1 MYYFRPSMPKFFIK
15 TYGCQMNERDSEQVV
30 HTLIARG
37 YERVAHEAEADVVL
51 LNTCSVRDMADQKAL
66 GKMGMLSRMAKERP
80 HVVFGFLGCM
90 AQARGESLLENLPHV
105 DLVVGTQKF
114 HRVADYVEEL
124 VAKKKSRTSENAQR
138 PTSTAQHP
146 TERRMDDLRFSIV
159 DIAEEL
165 GSQSTIRDHQLAPK
179 QATAFVSIMQG
190 CNMRCTFCI
199 VPQTRGAERSRSIDE
214 IVREVRDLVSRGVKE
229 VTLLGQ
235 IVNLYGRH
243 EFPKIG
249 KKSPFVRLLEAVH
262 AIDGLERLRFTSPH
276 PIGFRDD
283 LIDAISRLSK
293 LAEHVHLPLQSG
305 SNKILKAMH
314 RAYTAEKYL
323 DLVERIRRAPEGI
336 AITTDIIVG
345 FPGETEDD
353 YKQTRDLVEQI
364 QFDNA
369 FVFRYSPRRG
379 TAAAEMPEQI
389 SERTKEE
396 RNQDLLQV
404 VNESNRRNLERLVGT
419 DVEVLCEGPSKT
431 NPARL
436 MGRTRTNKIVVF
448 ESEDELVGELV
459 DVRIE
464 QANGF
469 SLFGRPVQVGHA
481 SRLPSPEGQLP
492 TGRVRVAAATGPK
505 ACATPGTF

>member
-1 MYYFRPSMPKFFIK
+1 MPKFFIK
-15 TYGCQMNERDSEQVV
+15 TYGCQMNERDSEQVAHSLV
-30 HTLIARG
+30 TRG
-37 YERVAHEAEADVVL
+37 YERVVEEAEADVVL

-66 GKMGMLSRMAKERP
+66 GKMGMLGRMAKERP

-90 AQARGESLLENLPHV
+90 AQARGESLLKNLPHV

-124 VAKKKSRTSENAQR
+124 VTRKNGRARQCQPGSDPGALNRA
-138 PTSTAQHP
+138 
-146 TERRMDDLRFSIV
+146 MDDPRLSIV
-159 DIAEEL
+159 DIAEES
-165 GSQSTIRDHQLAPK
+165 GSQSTIRDQELAPR

-190 CNMRCTFCI
+190 CNMHCTFCI
-199 VPQTRGAERSRSIDE
+199 VPQTRGGERSRSIDE
-214 IVREVRDLVSRGVKE
+214 IVREVRDLVAHGVKE

-249 KKSPFVRLLEAVH
+249 NKSPFVQLLEAVH
-262 AIDGLERLRFTSPH
+262 EIDGLERLRFASPH

-283 LIDAISRLSK
+283 LVDAFARLPN

-314 RAYTAEKYL
+314 RAYTAEKYV
-323 DLVERIRRAPEGI
+323 DLIRRIRQARNGI

-353 YKQTRDLVEQI
+353 YRLTRDLVEQI

-369 FVFRYSPRRG
+369 FIFRYSPRRD
-379 TAAAEMPEQI
+379 TPAAEMPEQVE
-389 SERTKEE
+389 ERLKEE
-396 RNQDLLQV
+396 RNQDLLRI
-404 VNESNRRNLERLVGT
+404 VNESARRAGERLVGRE
-419 DVEVLCEGPSKT
+419 VEVLCEGLSKT
-431 NPARL
+431 NRARL

-448 ESEDELVGELV
+448 EGDEKFAGEIV
-459 DVRIE
+459 DVQVER
-464 QANGF
+464 ANGF
-469 SLFGRPVQVGHA
+469 SLYGTPVAPIQGA
-481 SRLPSPEGQLP
+481 SANDR
-492 TGRVRVAAATGPK
+492 A
-505 ACATPGTF
+505 

>member
-1 MYYFRPSMPKFFIK
+1 MYCFRPSMPKFFIK
-15 TYGCQMNERDSEQVV
+15 TYGCQMNERDSEQVAHSLV
-30 HTLIARG
+30 ARG
-37 YERVAHEAEADVVL
+37 YERVAHEVDADVVL

-66 GKMGMLSRMAKERP
+66 GKMGMLGRMAKERP

-90 AQARGESLLENLPHV
+90 AQARGAELLKDLPHV

-124 VAKKKSRTSENAQR
+124 VAKNGRQDCLPHARNRA
-138 PTSTAQHP
+138 
-146 TERRMDDLRFSIV
+146 MDDLRFSIV
-159 DIAEEL
+159 DVADEL
-165 GSQSTIRDHQLAPK
+165 GSQSTIRDQQLTPR

-190 CNMRCTFCI
+190 CNMHCTFCI
-199 VPQTRGAERSRSIDE
+199 VPQTRGAERSRSIND
-214 IVREVRDLVSRGVKE
+214 IVTEVRDLVSRGVKE
-229 VTLLGQ
+229 ITLLGQ

-243 EFPKIG
+243 EFPTIDN
-249 KKSPFVRLLEAVH
+249 KSPFVQLLEAVH
-262 AIDGLERLRFTSPH
+262 DVDGLERLRFTSPH

-283 LIDAISRLSK
+283 LIDAISRLPK

-314 RAYTAEKYL
+314 RAYTAEKYV
-323 DLVERIRRAPEGI
+323 DLVRRIRRARNGI

-353 YKQTRDLVEQI
+353 YKQTRDLIEEI

-379 TAAAEMPEQI
+379 TPAAEMPDQI
-389 SERTKEE
+389 DERTEEE
-396 RNQDLLQV
+396 RNQDLLRV
-404 VNESNRRNLERLVGT
+404 VNESNRRKLERLVGS

-448 ESEDELVGELV
+448 RSSDELMGELV

-464 QANGF
+464 RANGF
-469 SLFGRPVQVGHA
+469 SLYGTPILQTRHELHEF
-481 SRLPSPEGQLP
+481 SRIL
-492 TGRVRVAAATGPK
+492 
-505 ACATPGTF
+505 

>member
-1 MYYFRPSMPKFFIK
+1 
-15 TYGCQMNERDSEQVV
+15 MNERDSEQVA
-30 HTLIARG
+30 HSLLARG
-37 YERVAHEAEADVVL
+37 YERVGHESEADVVL

-66 GKMGMLSRMAKERP
+66 GKMGMLGRLAKERP

-90 AQARGESLLENLPHV
+90 AQARGASLLNDLPHV

-114 HRVADYVEEL
+114 HRVADYIEE
-124 VAKKKSRTSENAQR
+124 VIAKK
-138 PTSTAQHP
+138 TARAAGVDA
-146 TERRMDDLRFSIV
+146 TGYSRMDDLRFSIV
-159 DIAEEL
+159 EVEEEA
-165 GSQSTIRDHQLAPK
+165 GSQSTIRDQHLTPR

-190 CNMRCTFCI
+190 CNMHCTFCI
-199 VPQTRGAERSRSIDE
+199 VPQTRGAERSRSIGE
-214 IVREVRDLVSRGVKE
+214 IVAEVRDLVSRGVKE

-243 EFPKIG
+243 EFPKIDN
-249 KKSPFVRLLEAVH
+249 KSPFVQLLESVH
-262 AIDGLERLRFTSPH
+262 EVEGLERLRFTSPH

-283 LIDAISRLSK
+283 LIDAISRLPK

-323 DLVERIRRAPEGI
+323 DLVERIRRARHGI

-345 FPGETEDD
+345 FPGETDD
-353 YKQTRDLVEQI
+353 DCRQTRDLVEKI

-369 FVFRYSPRRG
+369 FVFRYSPRRD
-379 TAAAEMPEQI
+379 TPASEMPGQIDERVKEQ
-389 SERTKEE
+389 
-396 RNQDLLQV
+396 RNQDLLEV
-404 VNESNRRNLERLVGT
+404 VNKSNRRILERLVGSRL
-419 DVEVLCEGPSKT
+419 EVLCEGPSKT

-448 ESEDELVGELV
+448 PPSPKRRPTGDGEELVGKLV

-464 QANGF
+464 RANGF
-469 SLFGRPVQVGHA
+469 SLYGMP
-481 SRLPSPEGQLP
+481 LLE
-492 TGRVRVAAATGPK
+492 
-505 ACATPGTF
+505 

>member
-1 MYYFRPSMPKFFIK
+1 MPKFFIK
-15 TYGCQMNERDSEQVV
+15 TYGCQMNERDSEQVAHSLV
-30 HTLIARG
+30 ARG
-37 YERVAHEAEADVVL
+37 YERVAHEVEADVVL

-66 GKMGMLSRMAKERP
+66 GKMGMLGRMAKERP

-90 AQARGESLLENLPHV
+90 AQARGAELLKNLPHV

-114 HRVADYVEEL
+114 HRVADYVEEF
-124 VAKKKSRTSENAQR
+124 VAKKKNRISENAER
-138 PTSTAQHP
+138 PTSNVQRP
-146 TERRMDDLRFSIV
+146 TERRMDDLRSSIV
-159 DIAEEL
+159 DVAEEA
-165 GSQSTIRDHQLAPK
+165 GSQSTIRDQQLAPS

-190 CNMRCTFCI
+190 CNMHCTFCI

-214 IVREVRDLVSRGVKE
+214 IVNEVRDLVSRGVKE
-229 VTLLGQ
+229 ITLLGQ

-243 EFPKIG
+243 ELPKIDN
-249 KKSPFVRLLEAVH
+249 KSPFAQLLEAVH
-262 AIDGLERLRFTSPH
+262 TVDGLERLRFTSPH

-283 LIDAISRLSK
+283 LIDAISRLPK

-314 RAYTAEKYL
+314 RAYTAEKYV
-323 DLVERIRRAPEGI
+323 DLVRRIRRARYGI

-353 YKQTRDLVEQI
+353 YQQTRDLVEQI

-379 TAAAEMPEQI
+379 TPAANMPDQI
-389 SERTKEE
+389 DERTKEE
-396 RNQDLLQV
+396 RNQDLLRI
-404 VNESNRRNLERLVGT
+404 VNESNRRKLERLVGR

-448 ESEDELVGELV
+448 EGNEELIGEIV
-459 DVRIE
+459 HVQVQ

-469 SLFGRPVQVGHA
+469 SLYGPAVRAERA
-481 SRLPSPEGQLP
+481 SGFPTFDCKPE
-492 TGRVRVAAATGPK
+492 
-505 ACATPGTF
+505 ACATLATF